1 MLGSEWLCLAAG
13 AARSIYLLP
22 WRPVLSC
29 LSVQPCNLPACL
41 QGQLLDELDTE
52 IAGTSTRIAAAQV
65 SRPCLPGTWHVT
77 AKLACCPAWQL
88 LLVVQWS
95 RAAAPLAAGTERSP
109 AAPALPALPCL
120 QKKVEYV
127 LQKAG
132 AKGQMAII
140 GFLILT
146 LVILIVLLVAG

>member
-1 MLGSEWLCLAAG
+1 
-13 AARSIYLLP
+13 
-22 WRPVLSC
+22 
-29 LSVQPCNLPACL
+29 
-41 QGQLLDELDTE
+41 
-52 IAGTSTRIAAAQV
+52 
-65 SRPCLPGTWHVT
+65 
-77 AKLACCPAWQL
+77 
-88 LLVVQWS
+88 VVQWS